1 MLRTLI
7 VDDEAPAR
15 QRLRRLLEPLVEQH
29 RLRVV
34 GEAGDGVEALAVLE
48 DEPVDL
54 LFLDVQMPELG
65 GFDVLDRL
73 PLSNRPSVV
82 FTTAYDQYAL
92 RAFEANAVD
101 YLLKPIEE
109 ARLEE
114 AVRRVEAR
122 RDGDGSGR
130 LAMQERLA
138 ELLEYL
144 DRQSFEAEPAPGP
157 APEAGERNE
166 YLRQLSVPGKDRL
179 LVIPV
184 EDLLAAEVQDGI
196 TRLFVLT
203 QAPGTTPA
211 VTRHIVSYTLDALEQ
226 RLDPEAFMR
235 VHRSALVQLR
245 HIREMISWFSGRYK
259 LVLTGGHEV
268 VASRARSKELKDR
281 LSL

>member
-1 MLRTLI
+1 MLRTLLA
-7 VDDEAPAR
+7 DDEAPAR
-15 QRLRRLLEPLVEQH
+15 QRLRRLLDPLVEAG
-29 RLRVV
+29 RVSVV
-34 GEAGDGVEALAVLE
+34 GEAADGVEALAVLE
-48 DEPVDL
+48 EEPVDL
-54 LFLDVQMPELG
+54 LFLDIQMPELD
-65 GFDVLDRL
+65 GFAVLDRL
-73 PLSNRPSVV
+73 PPTNRPAVV

-92 RAFEANAVD
+92 RAFDANAVD

-114 AVRRVEAR
+114 AVRRVEGR
-122 RDGDGSGR
+122 RDGDGAGR
-130 LAMQERLA
+130 HAMQERLA

-144 DRQSFEAEPAPGP
+144 DRQSFEAAPLPDG
-157 APEAGERNE
+157 RHE

-179 LVIPV
+179 LVVPV

-203 QAPGTTPA
+203 NAPGTAPTA
-211 VTRHIVSYTLDALEQ
+211 TRHIVSYTLDALEQ